1 MSLQEYLGSLLCVLG
16 DFSAKVTAL
25 FMLLSFE
32 DITRRTLPPLEI
44 FGVDSSELNVGEN
57 PVKAK
62 AEMVQ
67 CNRSGIVLSEDSVT
81 YT

>member
-1 MSLQEYLGSLLCVLG
+1 MSLQEYLGSLLCVLR

-44 FGVDSSELNVGEN
+44 FGVDSSELNIGEN
-57 PVKAK
+57 PVRAK

>member
-1 MSLQEYLGSLLCVLG
+1 
-16 DFSAKVTAL
+16 
-25 FMLLSFE
+25 MLLSFE

-44 FGVDSSELNVGEN
+44 FGVDSSELNIGEN